1 MEEKYEQDM
10 KAIRED
16 MENKFEQ
23 ILTRID
29 INKII

>member
-23 ILTRID
+23 ILTRVD